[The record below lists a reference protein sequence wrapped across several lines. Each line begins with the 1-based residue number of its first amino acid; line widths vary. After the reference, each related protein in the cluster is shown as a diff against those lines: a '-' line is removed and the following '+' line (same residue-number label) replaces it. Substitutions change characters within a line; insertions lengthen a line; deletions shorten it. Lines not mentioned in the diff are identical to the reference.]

1 MVYFEG
7 GVPELF
13 DGDLSNDKAVMRWM
27 RAELKQEEI
36 KEVTVPMLDKLIE
49 RGRIMAVMFYSPAKE
64 EDLKVEGH
72 WFTFDV
78 LYYSA
83 FVRLRKRNKAK
94 FNSLQMDLIFKTYS
108 RF

>member
-1 MVYFEG
+1 M
-7 GVPELF
+7 
-13 DGDLSNDKAVMRWM
+13 A
-27 RAELKQEEI
+27 QEEI
-36 KEVTVPMLDKLIE
+36 AEFYDEFSDFQQKIAYNERHFLMLDKLIE

-94 FNSLQMDLIFKTYS
+94 FNSLQMDIILKSYS